1 MPTSSLYMKDNLQAV
16 LNITVLEMS
25 QNIIL
30 FHNLVI
36 YCMFVVGISK
46 IEYIIVFFSEKSN
59 GLQKKR

>member
-1 MPTSSLYMKDNLQAV
+1 MKDNLQAV